1 MREQELPPEADLRNM
16 MMMNAPAQ
24 RMTDPCIMVIFGGA
38 GDLTKRKLVPALCN
52 LAEQG
57 FLPQQ
62 FAIVAVSATDL
73 TTETLRERFT
83 EEIKTFALRPVD
95 PAIWKRLIE
104 HTYYVRGDFADPS
117 TFGQLKTKLAEVAK
131 QDNIPSNHFYYL
143 AVAPR
148 FFGEIVRQLGAAG
161 LAREENGQWRRVVI
175 EKPFGRDLQSA
186 RALNAEIKEVL
197 DEHQIYRIDH
207 YLGKETVQNL
217 MMFRFGNGIFEP
229 IWNRRYIDHVQIT
242 AAETVGV
249 EQRGGYYE
257 TSGALRDMVPNH
269 LFQLVSL
276 TAMEPP
282 FSFDANAVRD
292 EQAKVLHAIQQFSPE
307 DVLSKTVRGQYDAGI
322 LDGKRV
328 SAYRAETDVKP
339 GSNTETFVA
348 MKLLIDNWR
357 WADVPFY
364 LRTGKHLARRV
375 TEISIQ
381 FRRAPFHLFRNTP
394 VGTLRANRLVITIQP
409 EESISLRFGAKVPGP
424 IMQQGAVDMCFN
436 YADYFGSASST
447 GYERLLYDCMIGDA
461 TLFQRADMVEAGW
474 SVITPVLDVWQ
485 ALRPRDF
492 PNYAAGTWGPK
503 EADDLLARNER
514 EWRPQSATAQAA
526 SAVS

>member
-1 MREQELPPEADLRNM
+1 VRELELLSGAESRSVTVTSPRPG
-16 MMMNAPAQ
+16 
-24 RMTDPCIMVIFGGA
+24 DPCIMVIFGGA
-38 GDLTKRKLVPALCN
+38 GDLTKRKLIPALCN
-52 LAEQG
+52 LAEQK
-57 FLPQQ
+57 FLAQE
-62 FAIVAVSATDL
+62 FAVVVVSSADYSDEAFRQRL
-73 TTETLRERFT
+73 SED
-83 EEIKTFALRPVD
+83 IKTFASRQLD
-95 PAIWKRLIE
+95 PSIGERLTR
-104 HTYYVRGDFADPS
+104 HTYYVGGDFADPAAY
-117 TFGQLKTKLAEVAK
+117 QRLKTTLAEVATK
-131 QDNIPSNHFYYL
+131 DNVSSNHFYYL

-161 LAREENGQWRRVVI
+161 LADEENGHWRRVVI
-175 EKPFGRDLQSA
+175 EKPFGRDLDSA
-186 RALNAEIKEVL
+186 RALNAQIKKVL

-217 MMFRFGNGIFEP
+217 IMFRFGNGIFEP

-282 FSFDANAVRD
+282 ISFDADAVRN
-292 EQAKVLHAIQQFSPE
+292 EQAKVLHAIQPFSPE
-307 DVLSKTVRGQYDAGI
+307 EVIRRSVRGQYSAGTI
-322 LDGKRV
+322 DGRPAA
-328 SAYRAETDVKP
+328 AYRAESSVKP
-339 GSNTETFVA
+339 DSATETFVA

-364 LRTGKHLARRV
+364 LRTGKRLARRV

-394 VGTLRANRLVITIQP
+394 VGELKTNRLVITIQP
-409 EESISLRFGAKVPGP
+409 EESISLRFGAKLPGP
-424 IMQQGAVDMCFN
+424 IMQQGAVDMLFN
-436 YADYFGSASST
+436 YADYVGSVAST

-474 SVITPVLDVWQ
+474 SVITPILDVWQ
-485 ALRPRDF
+485 ALPPRNF
-492 PNYAAGTWGPK
+492 PNYPAGSWGPDGAH
-503 EADDLLARNER
+503 ELLVREER
-514 EWRPQSATAQAA
+514 EWRPQAVAKAA
-526 SAVS
+526 LVAS

>member
-1 MREQELPPEADLRNM
+1 MPELELLPESNLRNM
-16 MMMNAPAQ
+16 AAKTLSSH
-24 RMTDPCIMVIFGGA
+24 RKADPCILVIFGGA

-62 FAIVAVSATDL
+62 FALVVVSYTEL
-73 TTETLRERFT
+73 TTDSLRERFAADM
-83 EEIKTFALRPVD
+83 KKFALRPVN
-95 PAIWKRLIE
+95 PSIATRLIG
-104 HTYYVRGDFADPS
+104 HTYYVRGE
-117 TFGQLKTKLAEVAK
+117 FGEAATYGNLKAALSDIAQ

-148 FFGEIVRQLGAAG
+148 FFGEIVKQLGAAG
-161 LAREENGQWRRVVI
+161 LAQEKNGQWRRVVI
-175 EKPFGRDLQSA
+175 EKPFGHDLESA
-186 RALNAEIKEVL
+186 RALNAEIKQVL
-197 DEHQIYRIDH
+197 DERQIYRIDH

-242 AAETVGV
+242 ASETVGV
-249 EQRGGYYE
+249 EQRGGYYD

-276 TAMEPP
+276 TGMEPP
-282 FSFDANAVRD
+282 ISFDANAVRD
-292 EQAKVLHAIQQFSPE
+292 EQAKVLHAIQPFTPE
-307 DVLSKTVRGQYDAGI
+307 DVLTKTVRGQYAAGTM
-322 LDGKRV
+322 DGKQV
-328 SAYRAETDVKP
+328 PAYRDETNVNA
-339 GSNTETFVA
+339 SSSTETFVA

-357 WADVPFY
+357 WADIPFY

-375 TEISIQ
+375 TEIAIQ
-381 FRRAPFHLFRNTP
+381 FKRAPFHLFRNTP
-394 VGTLRANRLVITIQP
+394 VDTLRSNRLVITIQP

-436 YADYFGSASST
+436 YADYFGSAPST

-485 ALRPRDF
+485 ALEPRDF

-503 EADDLLARNER
+503 EADELLARNGR
-514 EWRPQSATAQAA
+514 EWRPMAAAQAA
-526 SAVS
+526 A